1 MINDKKRNK
10 KNDRKINYQSNQVKS
25 IWHDCGGGVGNV
37 YDDRSFVR
45 LFFRC

>member
-25 IWHDCGGGVGNV
+25 IWHDCGVGG
-37 YDDRSFVR
+37 DRSFIFS
-45 LFFRC
+45 LLIPFS